1 MHDLRRALV
10 QVISGILLAAV
21 LTACAHR
28 PTEPFVTDRLVQ
40 VTAKIDAIDL
50 PERLVSLSGSGGT
63 ATISVAPEVRNL
75 EQVQVGD
82 EVVVSYY
89 EGIAAQMRKRGAP
102 NEGFA
107 NSAATVRAPEGGR
120 PARAVGQRIATT
132 VRIESVDTS
141 RNTVTFR
148 RQDGLVRTL
157 PIHTPEGRRF
167 IHRLVPGDEVDVMYT
182 EAMAI
187 EVVPAA
193 D

>member
-1 MHDLRRALV
+1 MHDPRRTLV
-10 QVISGILLAAV
+10 QGVTGMFLVAV
-21 LTACAHR
+21 LAACAHR

-40 VTAKIDAIDL
+40 VTARIEAIDL
-50 PERLVSLSGSGGT
+50 PERLVSLSGPGGT

-107 NSAATVRAPEGGR
+107 NSATSVRAPEGER
-120 PARAVGQRIATT
+120 PARAIGQTIATT
-132 VRIESVDTS
+132 VRIESIDTV

-148 RQDGLVRTL
+148 REDGLVRTL
-157 PIHTPEGRRF
+157 PIHTPEGRSF
-167 IHRLVPGDEVDVMYT
+167 IHKLVPGDQVDVMYT

-187 EVVPAA
+187 EVVPTA